1 MYKFVKNEVLSL
13 PKLETR
19 SHSSLDGTLSNYQ
32 NKLSEKFL
40 CIIGQLQLQ
49 INTISK
55 QNIFNLENR
64 MKHFIT
70 KRDKFF
76 NDQYQII
83 ESISSTDEQ
92 FESLRN
98 KLIIIKG
105 KILDEFDSFKQ
116 DSLQIY
122 GNSYQQITKSIEESI
137 QSSKDII
144 HMIHPATSERL
155 KNEVLKINTDYLNTK
170 KDLIKS
176 IYLIKNDILH
186 QQESVINEFEKK
198 KESWNS
204 NQFVVL
210 IERVKNKLYPL
221 VPINYE
227 SLYKR
232 FYTDQEKF
240 SNCFKKAVAD
250 VSLIVPPAQFSY
262 ESISKWWCNVETL
275 LECFDNFIKQFS
287 NQFQA
292 KLNQNI
298 EENNQ
303 LISDLEKELFKLVNN
318 MNNKED
324 DQKARLAIDEL
335 TFLSNTS
342 EQINKQFYDKI
353 QNYFN
358 YRRDCLKKC
367 FESIHNFY
375 QKMIDSHQQYISQ
388 LSERETIEINEKEQ
402 LKSNS
407 KSKIDKLEAEFLES
421 KGKISIL
428 ISEKEID
435 SETKHCKQI
444 LSQIEQEERNYF
456 TNMSNIFEQ
465 QPSKVIQIFEQS
477 EKVILEYLRVKKIIE
492 SKTSTNKQKQTR
504 NNRSQSRQK
513 GGRLKQPVP
522 ESFTIDCGL
531 IFESTEE
538 LTVIP
543 TFNDFFDSPN
553 FQSSV
558 EKVVSKSDKNEKG
571 RRTSV
576 GRKSSSSNLNSK
588 SSSKGKSA
596 SKSGN
601 QSKLSFLGIEFNEAM
616 IPNFELND
624 VIPKIDDKISIWI
637 CLPTT
642 DDLND
647 FFTQFKIVY
656 LNNFYSIYEENL
668 KKAKNEENKEKLTFE
683 LNEKLRVLHPRY
695 SSIEVNIAEARKIK
709 IESQK
714 DQLELHFRRISM
726 QFNSLVSKFKQKS
739 DNNEEDVINEVEK
752 LRGYIH
758 DLNNQKNGRALTFH
772 GENFKISDKL
782 CQLKIEN
789 FFNSQEKSID
799 DFFNFFRAK
808 NDRFK
813 EACLNKNVINSE
825 EEKKMAL
832 GYFESMDKQMNDIQ
846 KAFKTNFQSTTKR
859 IENLHKEIFNSFE
872 NSFQF
877 HQFDVKFIDENF
889 SIQTEFNRKYDS
901 LVSQNF
907 HQEKEIQKIL
917 DEIDL
922 MINKNVTFE
931 DHQNKINTILNCLE
945 NLRAKIVNRSFFLK
959 QLKSDII
966 IDTFAY
972 KIDLNDNKD
981 VKEMLPQKNE
991 LSEKPISKKSS
1002 TKLKSSKSKSSA
1014 KNQPKKEEH
1023 KNQIKTSGQVICF
1036 SKMLEDLKLDFTSR
1050 LTKISQNYYSQY
1062 KTRKFENTRPDEIP
1076 PTQNDFLAKI
1086 NEFWLNLTKSND
1098 SILLESILK
1107 FRHQVSN
1114 ALTKSKELEKLMF
1127 EIFVD
1132 FYITKNEKEM
1142 NSFQNEIDIEKNGFD
1157 KEKEKNRSFLDMKIS
1172 DENNNEILEKII
1184 EEEEK
1189 RSQKEREF
1197 LTKIKSQL
1205 FEYEKNCIQFYISK
1219 LNFLTALSL
1228 SLFDKFVL
1236 IEDLVDGPTVENQRK
1251 TMKEMMKN
1259 KIRFS
1264 TFNSNISKRPFAIR
1278 SWQKVIQYTAQNE
1291 ENCEDLKDHEI
1302 SEEKVKSKG
1311 EISEQNSKEALRP
1324 DSTKHS
1330 ARKLKEAKN
1339 KKDKNS
1345 ENEGDVKSFDTPIH
1359 RKVIIERNRAFSI
1372 FDEEIKQRAKKF
1384 NDFVN
1389 SMEKNEDDFN
1399 DYWKKVISTLRP
1411 DYCLPKLEYAPNI

>member
-492 SKTSTNKQKQTR
+492 SKTSDKKQ
-504 NNRSQSRQK
+504 
-513 GGRLKQPVP
+513 
-522 ESFTIDCGL
+522 
-531 IFESTEE
+531 
-538 LTVIP
+538 
-543 TFNDFFDSPN
+543 
-553 FQSSV
+553 
-558 EKVVSKSDKNEKG
+558 
-571 RRTSV
+571 
-576 GRKSSSSNLNSK
+576 
-588 SSSKGKSA
+588 
-596 SKSGN
+596 
-601 QSKLSFLGIEFNEAM
+601 
-616 IPNFELND
+616 
-624 VIPKIDDKISIWI
+624 
-637 CLPTT
+637 
-642 DDLND
+642 
-647 FFTQFKIVY
+647 
-656 LNNFYSIYEENL
+656 
-668 KKAKNEENKEKLTFE
+668 
-683 LNEKLRVLHPRY
+683 
-695 SSIEVNIAEARKIK
+695 
-709 IESQK
+709 
-714 DQLELHFRRISM
+714 
-726 QFNSLVSKFKQKS
+726 
-739 DNNEEDVINEVEK
+739 
-752 LRGYIH
+752 
-758 DLNNQKNGRALTFH
+758 
-772 GENFKISDKL
+772 
-782 CQLKIEN
+782 
-789 FFNSQEKSID
+789 
-799 DFFNFFRAK
+799 
-808 NDRFK
+808 
-813 EACLNKNVINSE
+813 
-825 EEKKMAL
+825 
-832 GYFESMDKQMNDIQ
+832 
-846 KAFKTNFQSTTKR
+846 
-859 IENLHKEIFNSFE
+859 
-872 NSFQF
+872 
-877 HQFDVKFIDENF
+877 
-889 SIQTEFNRKYDS
+889 
-901 LVSQNF
+901 
-907 HQEKEIQKIL
+907 
-917 DEIDL
+917 
-922 MINKNVTFE
+922 
-931 DHQNKINTILNCLE
+931 
-945 NLRAKIVNRSFFLK
+945 
-959 QLKSDII
+959 
-966 IDTFAY
+966 
-972 KIDLNDNKD
+972 
-981 VKEMLPQKNE
+981 
-991 LSEKPISKKSS
+991 
-1002 TKLKSSKSKSSA
+1002 
-1014 KNQPKKEEH
+1014 
-1023 KNQIKTSGQVICF
+1023 
-1036 SKMLEDLKLDFTSR
+1036 
-1050 LTKISQNYYSQY
+1050 
-1062 KTRKFENTRPDEIP
+1062 
-1076 PTQNDFLAKI
+1076 
-1086 NEFWLNLTKSND
+1086 
-1098 SILLESILK
+1098 
-1107 FRHQVSN
+1107 
-1114 ALTKSKELEKLMF
+1114 
-1127 EIFVD
+1127 
-1132 FYITKNEKEM
+1132 
-1142 NSFQNEIDIEKNGFD
+1142 
-1157 KEKEKNRSFLDMKIS
+1157 
-1172 DENNNEILEKII
+1172 
-1184 EEEEK
+1184 
-1189 RSQKEREF
+1189 
-1197 LTKIKSQL
+1197 
-1205 FEYEKNCIQFYISK
+1205 
-1219 LNFLTALSL
+1219 
-1228 SLFDKFVL
+1228 
-1236 IEDLVDGPTVENQRK
+1236 
-1251 TMKEMMKN
+1251 
-1259 KIRFS
+1259 
-1264 TFNSNISKRPFAIR
+1264 
-1278 SWQKVIQYTAQNE
+1278 
-1291 ENCEDLKDHEI
+1291 
-1302 SEEKVKSKG
+1302 
-1311 EISEQNSKEALRP
+1311 
-1324 DSTKHS
+1324 
-1330 ARKLKEAKN
+1330 
-1339 KKDKNS
+1339 
-1345 ENEGDVKSFDTPIH
+1345 
-1359 RKVIIERNRAFSI
+1359 
-1372 FDEEIKQRAKKF
+1372 
-1384 NDFVN
+1384 
-1389 SMEKNEDDFN
+1389 
-1399 DYWKKVISTLRP
+1399 
-1411 DYCLPKLEYAPNI
+1411 